1 VVDVFGAGRLQFFAL
16 GEVDILEQDL
26 LCTVNV
32 QHNCLD
38 NNCAATGSVPVLQ
51 ERTKTTRTIARVV
64 HVRNVDDVVLNT
76 AQMRD
81 AIHVQPFRLDST
93 PMDREVVIN
102 QSAAKEIAA
111 RKKRDSSAVPKKQ
124 APAQPPRPRP
134 NTSAAASSSSANHLP
149 PRVAELQFIHYPGH
163 TL

>member
-1 VVDVFGAGRLQFFAL
+1 LS
-16 GEVDILEQDL
+16 EVDILEQDL

-32 QHNCLD
+32 QHNCLE
-38 NNCAATGSVPVLQ
+38 NNCAPTGSVPVFQ

-102 QSAAKEIAA
+102 QSAAKEVAA
-111 RKKRDSSAVPKKQ
+111 RKKRDKKQ
-124 APAQPPRPRP
+124 ATAAAPAQPPRPRP